1 MFIAISLVEFLRFPL
16 GLFGSIL
23 GSFWSPPGIFGVPL
37 DPFWVPFGVTLVYF
51 GGPWAPLGNILDD
64 FGIILG
70 PSDCRKGSEGDE
82 EWFWDDF
89 LLIFGYIL

>member
-1 MFIAISLVEFLRFPL
+1 MFIAILLLEFFRFPL

-23 GSFWSPPGIFGVPL
+23 GSFWRPKGYLKGIQRSLWGH
-37 DPFWVPFGVTLVYF
+37 F

-64 FGIILG
+64 FGIIFG

-82 EWFWDDF
+82 ERFWDDF
-89 LLIFGYIL
+89 LLIFGDIR